1 MKKEVKVAAV
11 QMDIR
16 GMDSRANLSHMRDL
30 IGRVIREDKVDL
42 IVFPELANS
51 GYVKP
56 MDISFAKHY
65 IQLAEKIPGDFT
77 KALSE
82 EARTHGV
89 YIVTGILEAHPTIP
103 SMVYN
108 SAVLI
113 DPVGEVVGLHRKMHI
128 AGEEK
133 HYFCPGNTGSIFA
146 TELGNI
152 GVIIC
157 ADGSFPELSRILALK
172 GVEIICC
179 CYNVPKLPEKEFM
192 GERISHIAACRAI
205 ENMCFF
211 IGCNRAGSDA
221 GGSYWGRSAIAG
233 PMGQMLARSEVE
245 TEDILRAT
253 LTEEIFMEA
262 RISFGYFMMRQPRN
276 YTLISELPD

>member
-1 MKKEVKVAAV
+1 MKKQVKVVAV

-16 GMDSRANLSHMRDL
+16 GMDPRANLNHIHHL
-30 IGRVIREDKVDL
+30 IEGIVREEKVDL

-56 MDISFAKHY
+56 MDISFAEQY
-65 IQLAEKIPGDFT
+65 IQLADRIPGKFT

-82 EARTHGV
+82 EARKHGV
-89 YIVTGILEAHPTIP
+89 HIVAGILEAHPTV
-103 SMVYN
+103 SLTVYN
-108 SAVLI
+108 SAVII
-113 DPVGEVVGLHRKMHI
+113 DPAGEVVGIHRKMHI
-128 AGEEK
+128 PGEEK
-133 HYFCPGNTGSIFA
+133 HYFCPGNTCSIFP

-152 GVIIC
+152 GIIIC

-179 CYNVPKLPEKEFM
+179 CYNVPKLPGMEFM
-192 GERISHIAACRAI
+192 NERISHIAACRAI

-211 IGCNRAGSDA
+211 IGCNRVGSDA

-233 PMGQMLARSEVE
+233 PMGQLLARSEVE
-245 TEDILRAT
+245 TEDILKAT
-253 LTEEIFMEA
+253 LTEEMFREA
-262 RISFGYFMMRQPRN
+262 RISFGYFMMRQPKN
-276 YTLISELPD
+276 YTLISESPV

>member
-1 MKKEVKVAAV
+1 MKKEVRVAAV
-11 QMDIR
+11 QMDIK
-16 GMDSRANLSHMRDL
+16 GMDSRANLDHMRDL
-30 IGRVIREDKVDL
+30 IEEIVREENVDL

-56 MDISFAKHY
+56 MDISFAEPY
-65 IQLAEKIPGDFT
+65 IQLAERIPGEFT

-82 EARTHGV
+82 ETRTHGV
-89 YIVTGILEAHPTIP
+89 HIVAGILEAHPTIP
-103 SMVYN
+103 FMAYN

-113 DPVGEVVGLHRKMHI
+113 DSAGEVVGIQRKMHI
-128 AGEEK
+128 LGKEK
-133 HYFCPGNTGSIFA
+133 HYFCPGSTSSIFP

-152 GVIIC
+152 GMIIC
-157 ADGSFPELSRILALK
+157 AEGSFPELSRILALK

-179 CYNVPKLPEKEFM
+179 CYNVPKFPGMEFM
-192 GERISHIAACRAI
+192 NERVSHIAACRAI

-211 IGCNRAGSDA
+211 VGCNRVGSDA

-233 PMGQMLARSEVE
+233 PMGQLLAHSEAE
-245 TEDILRAT
+245 TEGILKAI
-253 LTEEIFMEA
+253 LTEEMFRKT

-276 YTLISELPD
+276 YTLISEFPV

>member
-11 QMDIR
+11 QMDIK
-16 GMDSRANLSHMRDL
+16 GMDPKANLSHMRDL
-30 IGRVIREDKVDL
+30 IEKIIREDKVDL
-42 IVFPELANS
+42 IIFPELANS

-56 MDISFAKHY
+56 LDISFAKPY

-77 KALSE
+77 KALCE
-82 EARTHGV
+82 EASIHGV
-89 YIVTGILEAHPTIP
+89 HIVAGILEAHPTIP

-108 SAVLI
+108 SAILI
-113 DPVGEVVGLHRKMHI
+113 DPAGKVVGVHRKMHI
-128 AGEEK
+128 PGEEK
-133 HYFCPGNTGSIFA
+133 HYFCHGNAGSIFS

-192 GERISHIAACRAI
+192 SERISHIAACRAI

-211 IGCNRAGSDA
+211 IGCNRVGSDA

-245 TEDILRAT
+245 TEDILKAT
-253 LTEEIFMEA
+253 LTEEIFREA
-262 RISFGYFMMRQPRN
+262 RISFGYFTMRQPRN
-276 YTLISELPD
+276 YTLISELLD

>member
-16 GMDSRANLSHMRDL
+16 GIDPRANLNHMHDL
-30 IGRVIREDKVDL
+30 IEGIVQEEKVDL

-56 MDISFAKHY
+56 MEMSFAKPY
-65 IQLAEKIPGDFT
+65 IQSAEKIPGEFT

-89 YIVTGILEAHPTIP
+89 HIVTGILEAHPTVP
-103 SMVYN
+103 FLVYN

-113 DPVGEVVGLHRKMHI
+113 DPAGEVVGVHRKMHI
-128 AGEEK
+128 PGEEK
-133 HYFCPGNTGSIFA
+133 HYFCPGNTSSIFS

-152 GVIIC
+152 GIIIC

-179 CYNVPKLPEKEFM
+179 CYNVPKLPEMEFM
-192 GERISHIAACRAI
+192 NERISHIAACRAI

-211 IGCNRAGSDA
+211 IGCNRVGSDA
-221 GGSYWGRSAIAG
+221 GGSYRGRSAIAG
-233 PMGQMLARSEVE
+233 PMGQLLAHSEVQ
-245 TEDILRAT
+245 TEDVLRAT
-253 LTEEIFMEA
+253 LTETMLSEA
-262 RISFGYFMMRQPRN
+262 RISFGYFTMRQPRN
-276 YTLISELPD
+276 YTLISESPV